1 MYSKAKRFLAQQDNS
16 ENAFRRTVDKLFKKK
31 AELARRALFEYVK
44 HIDALISADYG
55 NNELQNQFMSRLQ
68 ELDDRSKKEEN
79 ISQGI
84 PDVNLTGFELTDYDL
99 IKTYEQ
105 FLSEGYEAPVEHN
118 KLSKQ
123 LVAIWTY
130 YNFLWG
136 AEDEIPLTVAFY
148 FDYALTL
155 LLEKVLLVNPVIRK
169 RGSDKGRTYKSGA
182 IRKKE
187 RTALVIKAYKEVFDQ
202 HIISVKDGNYT
213 VARKI
218 RDYLKDDFKE
228 EILPSI
234 TTIGRYLKKE
244 KIL

>member
-1 MYSKAKRFLAQQDNS
+1 M
-16 ENAFRRTVDKLFKKK
+16 
-31 AELARRALFEYVK
+31 K

-148 FDYALTL
+148 LQLLPVHFTLVFFMVSPEYYADGETFQIYFLWLTEL
-155 LLEKVLLVNPVIRK
+155 
-169 RGSDKGRTYKSGA
+169 A
-182 IRKKE
+182 I
-187 RTALVIKAYKEVFDQ
+187 
-202 HIISVKDGNYT
+202 
-213 VARKI
+213 
-218 RDYLKDDFKE
+218 
-228 EILPSI
+228 
-234 TTIGRYLKKE
+234 
-244 KIL
+244 